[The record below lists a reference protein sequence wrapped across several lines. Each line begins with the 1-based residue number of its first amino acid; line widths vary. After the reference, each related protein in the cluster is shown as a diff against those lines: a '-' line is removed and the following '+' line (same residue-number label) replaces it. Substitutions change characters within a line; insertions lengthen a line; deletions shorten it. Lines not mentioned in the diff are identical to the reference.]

1 MLTFLIAASSWA
13 AQPTKRPTDEQRGE
27 QLYRRHCAA
36 CHGVRNGGRGP
47 ATKALVQE
55 VPPLQASTPGNDA
68 NVRVVL
74 KGKGAMPGYEAA
86 IDRADAVRVLKYM
99 NSLGPDK
106 MLPAAPSKSSL
117 PNKKGAPKKGVP
129 GKPAPVTKPRTR
141 PLSATKLKVEPA
153 PAVEAEPAPTKPE

>member
-27 QLYRRHCAA
+27 ELYRRHCAA

-47 ATKALVQE
+47 ATKALVQQ

-68 NVRVVL
+68 NVRTVL

-86 IDRADAVRVLKYM
+86 FDRADAVRVLKYM

-106 MLPAAPSKSSL
+106 MLPAAPSKSTQ
-117 PNKKGAPKKGVP
+117 KRTP
-129 GKPAPVTKPRTR
+129 GKPPPVTKPRTR

-153 PAVEAEPAPTKPE
+153 PAADAEPAPTKPE